1 MNPQSKLHT
10 QIHKKNME
18 ALKIRLELAIQFLQE
33 FNLLNSTPIL
43 RLINKF
49 QCQIRKANQF
59 QRDIKILKIL

>member
-10 QIHKKNME
+10 QIHKKNMA